1 MYSETSNPVLCY
13 SYCLQ
18 QDFFKYLL
26 ARQLKACFIL
36 VFNMMIAVCLKV
48 PFHKIKIKIEFEIE
62 IECSLEHQLAL
73 DKFNKQ
79 AVTLR
84 SLTKQV

>member
-1 MYSETSNPVLCY
+1 
-13 SYCLQ
+13 
-18 QDFFKYLL
+18 
-26 ARQLKACFIL
+26 
-36 VFNMMIAVCLKV
+36 MIAVCLKV

>member
-1 MYSETSNPVLCY
+1 
-13 SYCLQ
+13 
-18 QDFFKYLL
+18 
-26 ARQLKACFIL
+26 
-36 VFNMMIAVCLKV
+36 MIAVCLKV
-48 PFHKIKIKIEFEIE
+48 PFHKIKIKIEFE